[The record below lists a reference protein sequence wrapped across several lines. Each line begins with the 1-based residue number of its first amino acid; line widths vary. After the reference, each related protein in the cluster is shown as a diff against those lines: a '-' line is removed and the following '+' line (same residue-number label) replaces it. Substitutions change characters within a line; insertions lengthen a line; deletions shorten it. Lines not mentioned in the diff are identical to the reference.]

1 MKFNIFKSFDIFNS
15 EAVSVLKEAIVKF
28 MHIETDYYA
37 EGSAITA
44 ELKEDCV
51 TLTIVNQPKVF
62 NLMTL
67 AWYRQ
72 KKRLENENNQSRVHQ
87 KC

>member
-15 EAVSVLKEAIVKF
+15 EAISILKGAMVKF

-37 EGSAITA
+37 EGTAITA
-44 ELKEDCV
+44 ELEDDTV
-51 TLTIVNQPKVF
+51 TLTVVNQPKVF

-72 KKRLENENNQSRVHQ
+72 KKRIENENNQSRVHQ
-87 KC
+87 EC